1 MVTGDV
7 SIGHTYFWR
16 NIWWYVIKCTIVWWC
31 YLFNPR
37 FPTICFVI
45 NNLNNSFYNTKFVEL
60 QLRLLHDVFI
70 FHAGVWIKIVSN
82 HTLIYFYLF
91 HNINIW
97 KNIRFDAFSVAWS
110 NEVFMLSSYFQGC
123 IDRQWWT
130 RQYVFF
136 QHNLTR
142 NDYTDM
148 NLRNTTKSSYWR
160 LFLFNFTQF
169 LMYLYTNWYKTIL
182 W

>member
-16 NIWWYVIKCTIVWWC
+16 NIWWYFIKCTIVWWC

-45 NNLNNSFYNTKFVEL
+45 NNLNNSFYNNKFVEL

-110 NEVFMLSSYFQGC
+110 NEVFMLSSYFQVHWQLVVNKAGC
-123 IDRQWWT
+123 ILPTQPNQEWLYRHELKKQNKIILLKT
-130 RQYVFF
+130 IFVQFYTISYVFV
-136 QHNLTR
+136 H
-142 NDYTDM
+142 
-148 NLRNTTKSSYWR
+148 
-160 LFLFNFTQF
+160 
-169 LMYLYTNWYKTIL
+169 
-182 W
+182 